1 MRTLLTLFLLLGALT
16 MPTAATAAAPLPQLT
31 RLSNGLTV
39 LIQPDERFPLASLRL
54 YVHAGSTYET
64 PREAGISHVLEHM
77 VFKGTENRP
86 KGAVARD
93 VERAGGYLN
102 AATSFDYTVYLTDM
116 PAAQWK
122 LGMEVLKDMAFHPTL
137 DPAELESEKD
147 VILAELQRGEDSPDN
162 RLFQHMQALTLNGT
176 PYASPIIGLRETI
189 TSFTAN
195 DIRDYIRRHY
205 QPQSMLLAVVGN
217 VNPAEA
223 LTEAQRLFGDL
234 KNDATVTPPAPIDAE
249 KLLAQPLI
257 LIDGGKADGG
267 KTAAP
272 ASAKS
277 EKTAKPAKTEKTEKA
292 AKPSAAAAPV
302 TPVTPVTPVP
312 TVKIEPGPWN
322 KVYLGISFPAPGFG
336 DVQSPQLDVL
346 AHLLGG
352 DRTSLLYRTYKYEKQ
367 LVDSISV
374 SNYSFERV
382 GMLYL
387 TAELDADKLDEFWTA
402 LTADLATLSASRFTA
417 EDIDRAKLNLEDDM
431 FRAKET
437 LPGLASKLG
446 YFQFFTGLQGETNYL
461 RGLHDVTPAMLQDLI
476 ARWLRPERL
485 SVVALTPE
493 KSQTPDLAATLAK
506 AWPAPARAGADAASA
521 AVTDKTE
528 VIDLGKGRTL
538 ILMPDAT
545 LPYTAVDMVFSGGNA
560 LLPADKQGLA
570 SLAASALLKGTLP
583 TPQSAGA
590 KAAGIAGGLDAPS
603 MEAYQSD
610 RAASMG
616 ASAGRQTFS
625 LSLRQPARF
634 NDDMFALLGQVL
646 SAPAFADAEV
656 ARERVNQVAAIKA
669 REDQPMGL
677 AFRHLTPFL
686 FPGHTYGY
694 YHLGMPE
701 AVQKFGVADVRGF
714 WAQQARQPWVMAVCG
729 QYDREAVI
737 RHAKE
742 LPAPDAK
749 PASLS
754 APDWNKDKGLDLHLP
769 GRNQAHLMLVFPTAP
784 LKSDDTPGLELMQ
797 TILSGQSGL
806 LFRDLRDEQGL
817 GYTVTAMNWQ
827 SEQAGFM
834 IFYIG
839 TEPGKLDQATQG
851 FKDVIARLHADRLPD
866 DELRRGKNQL
876 EGDYY
881 REHQR
886 LGSRSSE
893 AAVLTSQGYPLAFNK
908 QVVDKAAKLD
918 AEALR
923 ALARKYLKVDG
934 AYTVRVLP

>member
-16 MPTAATAAAPLPQLT
+16 MPTAATAATPTAPAPQLT

-86 KGAVARD
+86 KGTVARD

-122 LGMEVLKDMAFHPTL
+122 LGMDVLKDMAFHPTL
-137 DPAELESEKD
+137 DPAELESEKE

-189 TSFTAN
+189 KSFTA
-195 DIRDYIRRHY
+195 DEIRDYIRRHY

-223 LTEAQRLFGDL
+223 LAEAQRLFGDL

-249 KLLAQPLI
+249 KLLAQPLAPADGGMA
-257 LIDGGKADGG
+257 DGGKAA
-267 KTAAP
+267 TPAP
-272 ASAKS
+272 AKSAKA
-277 EKTAKPAKTEKTEKA
+277 EKPAKPAS
-292 AKPSAAAAPV
+292 SAAA
-302 TPVTPVTPVP
+302 TPVTPVTPAP

-322 KVYLGISFPAPGFG
+322 KVYLGISFPVPGFG
-336 DVQSPQLDVL
+336 DAQSPQLDVL
-346 AHLLGG
+346 AQLLGG

-382 GMLYL
+382 GMLNIM
-387 TAELDADKLDEFWTA
+387 AELDADKLDAFWTA
-402 LTADLATLSASRFTA
+402 LTADLASLSASRFTA
-417 EDIDRAKLNLEDDM
+417 EDIERAKLNLEDDM

-446 YFQFFTGLQGETNYL
+446 YFQFFTGVQGETNYL
-461 RGLHDVTPAMLQDLI
+461 RGLHDVTPATLHDLI
-476 ARWLRPERL
+476 TRWLRPERL
-485 SVVALTPE
+485 SVVVLTPE
-493 KSQTPDLAATLAK
+493 KTQAPDLAAALAK
-506 AWPAPARAGADAASA
+506 AWPAPARAGDDAASA
-521 AVTDKTE
+521 AVADKTE

-560 LLPADKQGLA
+560 LLPEARQGLA
-570 SLAASALLKGTLP
+570 SLAASALVKGTLP

-590 KAAGIAGGLDAPS
+590 KAAGIANGLDAPS

-610 RAASMG
+610 RAASLG
-616 ASAGRQTFS
+616 AAAGRQTFS
-625 LSLRQPARF
+625 LALRQPSRF

-656 ARERVNQVAAIKA
+656 GRERVNQVAAIKA

-701 AVQKFGVADVRGF
+701 TVQQFGVADVRGF
-714 WAQQARQPWVMAVCG
+714 WAQQVRQPWVMAVCG

-754 APDWNKDKGLDLHLP
+754 APNWSKDKGLDLHLP

-797 TILSGQSGL
+797 AILSGQSGL

-827 SEQAGFM
+827 SEKAGFM

-851 FKDVIARLHADRLPD
+851 FKDVIARLHADTLPD

-893 AAVLTSQGYPLAFNK
+893 AAVLASQGYPLAFNK
-908 QVVDKAAKLD
+908 QMVDKAAKLD
-918 AEALR
+918 ADALR

>member
-1 MRTLLTLFLLLGALT
+1 
-16 MPTAATAAAPLPQLT
+16 MPTAATAATPTAPHPQLT

-137 DPAELESEKD
+137 DPAELESEKE

-189 TSFTAN
+189 RSFTAD
-195 DIRDYIRRHY
+195 DIRDYIRRNY

-217 VNPAEA
+217 VNPADA
-223 LTEAQRLFGDL
+223 LAEAQRLFGDL

-249 KLLAQPLI
+249 RLLAQPLTMADAEKT
-257 LIDGGKADGG
+257 DGGKA
-267 KTAAP
+267 AAL
-272 ASAKS
+272 
-277 EKTAKPAKTEKTEKA
+277 AKPGKTEKA
-292 AKPSAAAAPV
+292 AKPAASGTAAAPAR
-302 TPVTPVTPVP
+302 PASPVP
-312 TVKIEPGPWN
+312 PAHTVKIEPGPWN
-322 KVYLGISFPAPGFG
+322 KVYLGISFPVPGFG
-336 DVQSPQLDVL
+336 DAQSPQLDVL

-367 LVDSISV
+367 LVDSISM

-387 TAELDADKLDEFWTA
+387 TAELDADKLDAFWTA
-402 LTADLATLSASRFTA
+402 LTADLASLSASRFTA
-417 EDIDRAKLNLEDDM
+417 EDIERAKLNLEDDM

-446 YFQFFTGLQGETNYL
+446 YFQFFTGVQGEANYL
-461 RGLHDVTPAMLQDLI
+461 RGLHDVTPATLQDLI

-493 KSQTPDLAATLAK
+493 KSETPDLAAALAK
-506 AWPAPARAGADAASA
+506 AWPAPARAGSDAASA
-521 AVTDKTE
+521 AVADKTE

-570 SLAASALLKGTLP
+570 SLAASALVKGTLP
-583 TPQSAGA
+583 TPQSAAA
-590 KAAGIAGGLDAPS
+590 KSAGIAGGLDAPA

-625 LSLRQPARF
+625 LSLRQPSRF

-646 SAPAFADAEV
+646 AAPAFADAEV

-737 RHAKE
+737 RHARE
-742 LPAPDAK
+742 LPAPDARA
-749 PASLS
+749 ASLS
-754 APDWNKDKGLDLHLP
+754 APAWSKDKELDLHLP

-797 TILSGQSGL
+797 AILSGQSGL

-851 FKDVIARLHADRLPD
+851 FKDVIARLHADRLPE

-923 ALARKYLKVDG
+923 ALARKYLKVEG

>member
-16 MPTAATAAAPLPQLT
+16 MPTAATAATPTAPAPQLT

-39 LIQPDERFPLASLRL
+39 LIQQDERFPLASLRL

-77 VFKGTENRP
+77 VFKGTESRP

-102 AATSFDYTVYLTDM
+102 AATSFDYTMYLTDM

-122 LGMEVLKDMAFHPTL
+122 LGMDVLKDMAFHPTL
-137 DPAELESEKD
+137 DSAELESEKE

-189 TSFTAN
+189 RSFTAD

-223 LTEAQRLFGDL
+223 LAEAQRLFGDL

-249 KLLAQPLI
+249 KLLAQPLT
-257 LIDGGKADGG
+257 LAEGGKSDGGKA
-267 KTAAP
+267 AAP
-272 ASAKS
+272 VAAKS
-277 EKTAKPAKTEKTEKA
+277 EKSAKPAQTEKA
-292 AKPSAAAAPV
+292 AKPASGTVAAAPV
-302 TPVTPVTPVP
+302 IPAP

-336 DVQSPQLDVL
+336 DAQSPQLDVL
-346 AHLLGG
+346 AQLLGG

-382 GMLYL
+382 GMLNIM
-387 TAELDADKLDEFWTA
+387 AELDADKLDAFWTA
-402 LTADLATLSASRFTA
+402 LTADLSSLSASRFTA
-417 EDIDRAKLNLEDDM
+417 EDIERAKLNLEDDM

-446 YFQFFTGLQGETNYL
+446 YFQFFTGMQGETNYL
-461 RGLHDVTPAMLQDLI
+461 RGLHDVTPATLQDLI
-476 ARWLRPERL
+476 TRWLRPERL

-493 KSQTPDLAATLAK
+493 TSQTPDLAATLAK
-506 AWPAPARAGADAASA
+506 AWPAPAHAGSDAASA
-521 AVTDKTE
+521 AVADKTE

-560 LLPADKQGLA
+560 LLPEGKQGLA

-590 KAAGIAGGLDAPS
+590 KAAGIADGLDAPS
-603 MEAYQSD
+603 METYQSD
-610 RAASMG
+610 RAASLG
-616 ASAGRQTFS
+616 AAAGRQTFS
-625 LSLRQPARF
+625 LSLRQPSRF

-646 SAPAFADAEV
+646 TAPAFADAEV

-701 AVQKFGVADVRGF
+701 TVQKFGVTDVRGF
-714 WAQQARQPWVMAVCG
+714 WTQQVRQPWVMAVCG
-729 QYDREAVI
+729 QYDREAII

-742 LPAPDAK
+742 LPAPDAR

-754 APDWNKDKGLDLHLP
+754 APNWNKDKGLDLHLP

-797 TILSGQSGL
+797 AILSGQSGL

-827 SEQAGFM
+827 SEKAGFM

-851 FKDVIARLHADRLPD
+851 FKDVIARLHADTLPD

-923 ALARKYLKVDG
+923 ALARKYLKVEG
-934 AYTVRVLP
+934 AYIVRVLP

>member
-1 MRTLLTLFLLLGALT
+1 MRTFLTLFLLLGALT
-16 MPTAATAAAPLPQLT
+16 MPTAATAATPTAPAPQLT

-77 VFKGTENRP
+77 VFKGTESRP

-122 LGMEVLKDMAFHPTL
+122 LGMDVLKDMAFHPTL
-137 DPAELESEKD
+137 DPAELESEKE

-189 TSFTAN
+189 KSFTAD

-223 LTEAQRLFGDL
+223 LAEAQRLFGDL

-249 KLLAQPLI
+249 KLLAQPLT

-267 KTAAP
+267 KAATP

-277 EKTAKPAKTEKTEKA
+277 EKAAKPAKTEKA
-292 AKPSAAAAPV
+292 AKPATGVAPAPAS
-302 TPVTPVTPVP
+302 TVP

-322 KVYLGISFPAPGFG
+322 KVYLGISFPVPGFA
-336 DVQSPQLDVL
+336 DAQSPQLDVL

-382 GMLYL
+382 GMLNIM
-387 TAELDADKLDEFWTA
+387 AELDADKLDAFWTA
-402 LTADLATLSASRFTA
+402 LTADLASLSADRFTA
-417 EDIDRAKLNLEDDM
+417 EDIERAKLNLEDDM

-446 YFQFFTGLQGETNYL
+446 YFQFFTGMQGETNYL
-461 RGLHDVTPAMLQDLI
+461 RGLHDVTPATLQDLI
-476 ARWLRPERL
+476 SRWLRPERL

-506 AWPAPARAGADAASA
+506 AWPAPARAGSDAASA
-521 AVTDKTE
+521 AVADKTE
-528 VIDLGKGRTL
+528 IIDLGKGRTL

-560 LLPADKQGLA
+560 LLPADRQGLA
-570 SLAASALLKGTLP
+570 SLAASALVKGTLP
-583 TPQSAGA
+583 TPQAAGA
-590 KAAGIAGGLDAPS
+590 KAAGIADGLDAPS

-610 RAASMG
+610 RAASLG

-625 LSLRQPARF
+625 LALRQPSRF

-646 SAPAFADAEV
+646 TAPAFADAEV

-701 AVQKFGVADVRGF
+701 AVQQFGVADVRGF
-714 WAQQARQPWVMAVCG
+714 WAQQVRQPWVMAVCG

-749 PASLS
+749 PATLS
-754 APDWNKDKGLDLHLP
+754 APGWNKDKGLDLHLP

-797 TILSGQSGL
+797 AILSGQSGL

-827 SEQAGFM
+827 SEKAGFM

-839 TEPGKLDQATQG
+839 TEPGKLEQATQG

-893 AAVLTSQGYPLAFNK
+893 AAVLASQGYPLAFNK

-923 ALARKYLKVDG
+923 ALARKYLKVEG

>member
-1 MRTLLTLFLLLGALT
+1 
-16 MPTAATAAAPLPQLT
+16 MPTAATAATPTAPAPQLT

-116 PAAQWK
+116 PAARWK

-162 RLFQHMQALTLNGT
+162 RLFQHMQALTLSGT

-189 TSFTAN
+189 KSFTAD

-217 VNPAEA
+217 VSPAEA
-223 LTEAQRLFGDL
+223 LAEAQRLFGDL

-249 KLLAQPLI
+249 KLLAQPLPPSPSMV
-257 LIDGGKADGG
+257 DGGKTDGG
-267 KTAAP
+267 KTATPAP
-272 ASAKS
+272 AKS
-277 EKTAKPAKTEKTEKA
+277 EKAAKAEKA
-292 AKPSAAAAPV
+292 TVPVPLAA
-302 TPVTPVTPVP
+302 PVP

-322 KVYLGISFPAPGFG
+322 KVYLGISFPVPGFG
-336 DVQSPQLDVL
+336 DAQSPQLDVL
-346 AHLLGG
+346 AQLLGG

-382 GMLYL
+382 GMLNIM
-387 TAELDADKLDEFWTA
+387 AELDADKLDAFWTA
-402 LTADLATLSASRFTA
+402 LTADLASLAASRFTA
-417 EDIDRAKLNLEDDM
+417 EDIERAKLNLEDDM

-446 YFQFFTGLQGETNYL
+446 YFQFFTGVQGETNYL
-461 RGLHDVTPAMLQDLI
+461 RGLHDVTPATLQDLI
-476 ARWLRPERL
+476 TRWLRPERL

-493 KSQTPDLAATLAK
+493 TSRTPDLAAALAK

-521 AVTDKTE
+521 AVADKTE

-560 LLPADKQGLA
+560 LLPESKQGLA
-570 SLAASALLKGTLP
+570 TLAASALAKGTLP
-583 TPQSAGA
+583 TPQAAGA
-590 KAAGIAGGLDAPS
+590 RAAGIADGLDAPS

-610 RAASMG
+610 RAASLG

-625 LSLRQPARF
+625 LALRQPSRF

-646 SAPAFADAEV
+646 TAPAFADAEV

-694 YHLGMPE
+694 YQLGMPE
-701 AVQKFGVADVRGF
+701 AVQQFGVADVRGF
-714 WAQQARQPWVMAVCG
+714 WAQQVRQPWVMAVCG

-737 RHAKE
+737 RHARE

-754 APDWNKDKGLDLHLP
+754 APNWNKDKGLDLHLP

-797 TILSGQSGL
+797 AILSGQSGL

-827 SEQAGFM
+827 SEKAGFM

-851 FKDVIARLHADRLPD
+851 FKDVIARLHADTLPD

-923 ALARKYLKVDG
+923 TLARKYLKVDG

>member
-1 MRTLLTLFLLLGALT
+1 
-16 MPTAATAAAPLPQLT
+16 MPTAATAATPQAQLT
-31 RLSNGLTV
+31 RLANGLTV
-39 LIQPDERFPLASLRL
+39 LVQQDERFPLASLRL

-116 PAAQWK
+116 PAAHWK

-137 DPAELESEKD
+137 DPAELESEKE
-147 VILAELQRGEDSPDN
+147 VILAELQRGEDNPDN

-176 PYASPIIGLRETI
+176 PYALPIIGRRETI
-189 TSFTAN
+189 RSFTAG
-195 DIRDYIRRHY
+195 DIREYIRSHY

-217 VNPAEA
+217 VDPTQA
-223 LTEAQRLFGDL
+223 LAEAQRLFGDL
-234 KNDATVTPPAPIDAE
+234 KNDAAITPPAPIDAAS
-249 KLLAQPLI
+249 LLARPLPPATA
-257 LIDGGKADGG
+257 GAAAAG
-267 KTAAP
+267 KTAPRAR
-272 ASAKS
+272 
-277 EKTAKPAKTEKTEKA
+277 
-292 AKPSAAAAPV
+292 AAA
-302 TPVTPVTPVP
+302 TPPPP
-312 TVKIEPGPWN
+312 TVKVEPGPWN
-322 KVYLGISFPAPGFG
+322 KVYLGLSFPAPGF
-336 DVQSPQLDVL
+336 DDAQSPQLDVL
-346 AHLLGG
+346 AQLLGG
-352 DRTSLLYRTYKYEKQ
+352 DRTSLLYHTYKYEKQ

-387 TAELDADKLDEFWTA
+387 TAELDADKLEAFWTA
-402 LTADLATLSASRFTA
+402 LTADLAALSADRFTA
-417 EDIDRAKLNLEDDM
+417 EAIERAKLNLEDDM

-446 YFQFFTGLQGETNYL
+446 YFQFFSGGTQGEANYL
-461 RGLHDVTPAMLQDLI
+461 RGLRNVTPATLQDLLT
-476 ARWLRPERL
+476 RWLRPERL

-493 KSQTPDLAATLAK
+493 TSRTPDLAAVLAK
-506 AWPAPARAGADAASA
+506 AWPAPVRTVSATASA
-521 AVTDKTE
+521 AVADKAE
-528 VIDLGKGRTL
+528 VIDLGTGRTL

-560 LLPADKQGLA
+560 LLPEGKQGLA
-570 SLAASALLKGTLP
+570 SLTASALVQGTLP
-583 TPQSAGA
+583 TPQAAGA
-590 KAAGIAGGLDAPS
+590 NAAGIAGGLDAPA
-603 MEAYQSD
+603 MEAYQAN
-610 RAASMG
+610 RAASLG
-616 ASAGRQTFS
+616 AAAGRQTFS
-625 LSLRQPARF
+625 LSLREPSRF
-634 NDDMFALLGQVL
+634 NDDMFALLNQVL
-646 SAPAFADAEV
+646 TAPAFADTEV

-677 AFRHLTPFL
+677 AFRHLAPFL

-694 YHLGMPE
+694 YLLGMPDTVRTFTE
-701 AVQKFGVADVRGF
+701 DDVRAF
-714 WAQQARQPWVMAVCG
+714 WTRQVRQPWVMAVCG

-737 RHAKE
+737 RHARE
-742 LPAPDAK
+742 LPAPDAR
-749 PASLS
+749 PVSLT
-754 APDWNKDKGLDLHLP
+754 PPVWNTDKKLDLQLP

-797 TILSGQSGL
+797 AILSGQSGL

-839 TEPGKLDQATQG
+839 TDPDKLDQATRG
-851 FKDVIARLHADRLPD
+851 FRTVVARLQADRLPE

-881 REHQR
+881 REQQR

-893 AAVLTSQGYPLAFNK
+893 AALLTAQGYPLAFNK
-908 QVVDKAAKLD
+908 QMVDKAARLD

-923 ALARKYLKVDG
+923 ALARKYLKVDA